1 MQIIISPA
9 KKMRVDNDDIGAAH
23 LPVFLSKTEELLTA
37 LRAGLQRPAKVVAVQ
52 RRYCGA

>member
-9 KKMRVDNDDIGAAH
+9 KKMRVDNDDIGAAR